1 MIPKELIQKVRRIEI
16 TTRRVVDS
24 LLSGGYH
31 SAFKGRGMEF
41 SEVREYAEGDDVRS
55 VDWNVT
61 ARMGSPYVKKHIEER
76 ELTVMLMVDASASGS
91 FGTINKFK
99 GEVAVELCALLAFSA
114 IKNNDRVGLIIF
126 SSEVE
131 RYIPPQK
138 GRNHV
143 LYVIREL
150 LYFKPEHSGTDID
163 KALSYLNRVQT
174 KKAVVF
180 LVSDFISPPF
190 EAALRVSARRHDLV
204 ACPVSDPRENLFP
217 NVGLVELE
225 DAERG
230 QTILVDSGSS
240 AFRNQYARTA
250 YARKERITAL
260 FQSNG
265 VDQIAIST
273 ETEYV
278 DELIKFF
285 RKREKRLE
293 R

>member
-16 TTRRVVDS
+16 TTKRMVDS
-24 LLSGGYH
+24 VLSGGYH
-31 SAFKGRGMEF
+31 SAFKGKGMEF
-41 SEVREYAEGDDVRS
+41 SEVRDYVEGDDIRTI
-55 VDWNVT
+55 DWNVT
-61 ARMGSPYVKKHIEER
+61 ARMGAPYVKKHIEER

-91 FGTINKFK
+91 FGTVNKFK

-126 SSEVE
+126 SSDIE

-150 LYFKPEHSGTDID
+150 LYFEPRHTGTDID

-180 LVSDFISPPF
+180 LVSDFISPSF
-190 EAALRVSARRHDLV
+190 ENALRVSSRRHDLI
-204 ACPVSDPRENLFP
+204 ACPVSDPREAEFP
-217 NVGLVELE
+217 DVGLVELE
-225 DAERG
+225 DAESG
-230 QTILVDSGSS
+230 ETVLVDSGSA
-240 AFRNQYARTA
+240 AFRSYYAKKMRAGREKTA
-250 YARKERITAL
+250 SL
-260 FQSNG
+260 FSSNG
-265 VDQIAIST
+265 IDEIAIST

-278 DELIKFF
+278 DALVKFF
-285 RKREKRLE
+285 RKRERML
-293 R
+293 RR